1 MSSIKIRS
9 KRIDGKT
16 QIRTL
21 ISHPMETGR
30 SRDSDNGQLIPAHYI
45 RVLTVSLNGKVIVN
59 CDMGASISKD
69 PYFAF
74 MLNGGNA
81 GDTLTIGWQ
90 DNLGNGDSEDHII
103 Q

>member
-1 MSSIKIRS
+1 MSTIKIRS

-16 QIRTL
+16 QIRAL

-30 SRDSDNGQLIPAHYI
+30 NREPDTDRLIPAHYI
-45 RVLTVSLNGKVIVN
+45 QVLTVSLNGKTIIN
-59 CDMGASISKD
+59 GDMGASISKD

-74 MLNGGNA
+74 MLNGGNP

-90 DNLGNGDSEDHII
+90 DNLGNKDSEDHII